1 MSSDAVPSTQSTT
14 TQLEQSQIVAVQ
26 QTYPEELDKAWKALR
41 DFVLDI
47 IKEAEIEQKV
57 AERLQKT

>member
-1 MSSDAVPSTQSTT
+1 MSSDAVQNTQP
-14 TQLEQSQIVAVQ
+14 QQSQTVALQ

-41 DFVLDI
+41 DFVLEI

-57 AERLQKT
+57 EERRPLEN